1 LRGAR
6 SSAEE
11 HIFRSG
17 SLRHDCGAATTGL
30 AAIGVPARNTVT
42 VVRLSPQTERDDAL
56 NVLAADRRELALQVH
71 GEQPLRKPTTR
82 AQKKRIEGLRAQAAV
97 QIEEQLTAAARRAFR
112 GRIAVELRVRVTE
125 GRGVP
130 DLRKMVKDYVDLL
143 VGSVVDDDSRV
154 DHLLVLLDSATHEG
168 VDVTVRC
175 LPLSIFEAE
184 FDRAFR
190 TLDHGAVM
198 STVTPEGRT
207 EAHAPFLDAAPNPSW
222 RWGLRRFG
230 RVDQDALARDE
241 GLLDLLTSLNEDEDE
256 QLAEDED
263 ACVDLDIPAGYEE
276 FADRFARDNMI
287 DHLVEAIAVARGN
300 WLVDQGFDARD
311 RPGAFPAWLTE
322 TIELDA
328 ADVVLLSHEGPGC
341 FVLPAPSN
349 RRTRADERRW
359 DDAVTR
365 EFASRLGYGPWAG
378 ARFVGDIALDIALRG
393 NAGLHGDV
401 DNFAHR
407 IIGAL
412 EKAFDRHEPL
422 RIRGYRIYRQRW
434 HEDNVRVRLVPKIRL
449 EALAASMDLARE
461 AARHERGERAR
472 R

>member
-1 LRGAR
+1 LAR
-6 SSAEE
+6 EIAEE
-11 HIFRSG
+11 HDFPLGPPSG
-17 SLRHDCGAATTGL
+17 RLRAAATRDL

-42 VVRLSPQTERDDAL
+42 VVRLSPQTERNDAL
-56 NVLAADRRELALQVH
+56 KVLAADRRELALQVH

-82 AQKKRIEGLRAQAAV
+82 AQKKRIEGLRAQATV

-112 GRIAVELRVRVTE
+112 GRIAVDLRVRVTE

-130 DLRKMVKDYVDLL
+130 ELPKMAKAYVDLL
-143 VGSVVDDDSRV
+143 VGSVVEDDSRV
-154 DHLLVLLDSATHEG
+154 DHLLVLLDSVTHDG

-175 LPLSIFEAE
+175 LPMSIFEAE

-190 TLDHGAVM
+190 TLDHGAVI
-198 STVTPEGRT
+198 STVTPDGRSD
-207 EAHAPFLDAAPNPSW
+207 AGAPFLNAAPNPSW
-222 RWGLRRFG
+222 RWGLRRFDQ
-230 RVDQDALARDE
+230 VDQDALARDE

-256 QLAEDED
+256 QLAKDED

-276 FADRFARDNMI
+276 FADRFARDTMI
-287 DHLVEAIAVARGN
+287 DHLAEAIAVARGT

-311 RPGAFPAWLTE
+311 RPGASPTWLAE

-328 ADVVLLSHEGPGC
+328 ADVVRLSDEGPGC

-349 RRTRADERRW
+349 RSTRTGEPRW
-359 DDAVTR
+359 DDSVTR
-365 EFASRLGYGPWAG
+365 EFAARVGYGPWAG
-378 ARFVGDIALDIALRG
+378 ARFVGEIALDIALRG
-393 NAGLHGDV
+393 NAGHHGDV

-412 EKAFDRHEPL
+412 EMAFGRHEPR